1 VGLSYKMKM
10 KNPEEINE
18 GGDGNKDVRDEES
31 EDLDTIR
38 CKALFY
44 KPAIYTNKTVNL
56 KLERDRNSWEG

>member
-1 VGLSYKMKM
+1 MKM

-18 GGDGNKDVRDEES
+18 GDDGSKDVRDEKS

-38 CKALFY
+38 YKALFY